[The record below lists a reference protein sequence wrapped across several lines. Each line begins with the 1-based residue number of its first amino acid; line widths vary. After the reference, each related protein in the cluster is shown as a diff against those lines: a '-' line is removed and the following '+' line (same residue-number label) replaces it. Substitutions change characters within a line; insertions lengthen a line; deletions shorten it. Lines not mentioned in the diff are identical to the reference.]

1 MKANI
6 LERFGGTEN
15 FAYRDVETPQPSS
28 DQVLVRIEATSASFA
43 DTMIRGGNIL
53 PLQAPVILGS
63 EAAGV
68 VESIGADVGGI
79 AVGDRVFAGM
89 FAGGRFDGGYASHVS
104 IGKQAVFPLPDS
116 VSFEDAAALG
126 MNGIVALNAI
136 RRVDVAGR
144 SVVVH
149 SAAGG
154 IGSILLQL
162 ARHQGAAQVI
172 AIVGSSRKA
181 ELVESLGAQTVID
194 SSAGEWGQAVLDAT
208 GGTGPDVIFDAVGG
222 ATSGRGL
229 EVLAPG
235 GTLVIYGA
243 ASGSPPQF
251 SPTAMGGL
259 ALKMQT
265 IAGYSMMPSLADAN
279 LGRLLREDFARLYA
293 LVESGALKPVIGRRL
308 PLSEAAEAHRLIESR
323 QSTGKILLVP

>member
-6 LERFGGTEN
+6 LERFGGVEN
-15 FAYRDVETPQPSS
+15 FVYRDMETPQPAAGE
-28 DQVLVRIEATSASFA
+28 VLVRIEATSASFA

-68 VESIGADVGGI
+68 IESIGADVDGI
-79 AVGDRVFAGM
+79 AVGDRVFAGL
-89 FAGGRFDGGYASHVS
+89 FGGGRFDGGYASHVA
-104 IGKQAVFPLPDS
+104 IAKAAVFPLPDS

-126 MNGIVALNAI
+126 MNGIVALNAA
-136 RRVDVAGR
+136 RRADVRGR
-144 SVVVH
+144 SVIVH

-162 ARHQGAAQVI
+162 ARHLGAAQVI
-172 AIVGSSRKA
+172 AIVGSARKA
-181 ELVESLGAQTVID
+181 ELVDRLGAQTIID
-194 SSAGEWGQAVLDAT
+194 SSAGDWGQGVLDAT
-208 GGTGPDVIFDAVGG
+208 GGKGPDVIFDAVGG

-251 SPTAMGGL
+251 SPSAMGGF

-265 IAGYSMMPSLADAN
+265 IAGYSIMPSLADPN
-279 LGRLLREDFARLYA
+279 LGRVLREDLAELYA
-293 LVESGALKPVIGRRL
+293 LVESGGLKPVIGRRL

-323 QSTGKILLVP
+323 QSTGKVLLLP

>member
-15 FAYRDVETPQPSS
+15 FVYRDMETPRPSVG
-28 DQVLVRIEATSASFA
+28 QVLVRIEATSASFA

-68 VESIGADVGGI
+68 VESVGADVDGI
-79 AVGDRVFAGM
+79 AVGDRVFAGL
-89 FAGGRFDGGYASHVS
+89 FAGGRFDGGYASHVA
-104 IGKQAVFPLPDS
+104 IAKEAIFPLPES

-172 AIVGSSRKA
+172 AIVGNSRKA
-181 ELVESLGAQTVID
+181 ELVESLGAQTVVD

-208 GGTGPDVIFDAVGG
+208 GTGPDVLFDAVGG

-279 LGRLLREDFARLYA
+279 LGRLLREDFAGLYE

-323 QSTGKILLVP
+323 QSTGKILLLP